1 MIEVLEE
8 KKGEDIVL
16 LDIKQI
22 TTLANYFIICSGST
36 DRMLDALS
44 RAVNDRVRKEYGM
57 RAKLE
62 GLPQDGWILA
72 DYGQVI
78 VHIFSPTRR
87 DYYQL
92 EQLWSDGKVLLHVQ

>member
-1 MIEVLEE
+1 
-8 KKGEDIVL
+8 
-16 LDIKQI
+16 
-22 TTLANYFIICSGST
+22 
-36 DRMLDALS
+36 MLDALS